1 MTSISAEARHA
12 LHQVAF
18 ADSREDRLEI
28 LLRYAV
34 QEGAEALLELFAD
47 LTELS
52 EQVIENGKEHAIELL
67 IQETDLHPY
76 SAEKV
81 AYPSLKGALVG
92 ILQAERV
99 PPHARARVCQGC
111 AYRACTVANQCFETQ
126 QDTNMV
132 LENASN
138 FLCHARGIDEVS
150 GEPMRPC
157 IGHVYAANAH
167 AKDCMEDRQGPE
179 GEA

>member
-1 MTSISAEARHA
+1 MTPISTNARDA

-18 ADSREDRLEI
+18 ADSREKRLEI

-47 LTELS
+47 MTELS
-52 EQVIENGKEHAIELL
+52 EQVIDNGKQHAIDTL

-76 SAEKV
+76 SAEKLN
-81 AYPSLKGALVG
+81 YPSLKGALVG
-92 ILQAERV
+92 LKQADRVPKHARERV
-99 PPHARARVCQGC
+99 CMGC
-111 AYRACTVANQCFETQ
+111 AYRAGTVANQCFDTQ
-126 QDTNMV
+126 QDTDLV
-132 LENASN
+132 LESAKN
-138 FLCHARGIDEVS
+138 FLCHARGTDEAT

-157 IGHVYAANAH
+157 IGHVYAAKAH

-179 GEA
+179 GEV

>member
-1 MTSISAEARHA
+1 MSDISTKARDA

-18 ADSREDRLEI
+18 ADRREDRVEI

-34 QEGAEALLELFAD
+34 KEGAEALLELFAD

-52 EQVIENGKEHAIELL
+52 EQVIDNGKQHAIDTL

-76 SAEKV
+76 SAEKLN
-81 AYPSLKGALVG
+81 YPSLKGALVG
-92 ILQAERV
+92 LKQADRVPKHARERV
-99 PPHARARVCQGC
+99 CMGC
-111 AYRACTVANQCFETQ
+111 AYRAGTVANQCFDTQ
-126 QDTNMV
+126 QDTDLV
-132 LENASN
+132 LENAEN
-138 FLCHARGIDEVS
+138 FLCHARGIDDVS

-157 IGHVYAANAH
+157 IGHVYAAKEH
-167 AKDCMEDRQGPE
+167 AKDCMEDRQGPK